1 MTDNQGP
8 KNGEGMPNGLD
19 NTVGLSLRFNWL
31 PVLLIILTARKIMR
45 KRIEMGPVSL
55 WGTRAKLAG
64 IRRIASYALRQR
76 ATHFSDYPSS
86 STVLDLHDG
95 KGAQRFHAG
104 KLATSSC

>member
-1 MTDNQGP
+1 
-8 KNGEGMPNGLD
+8 MPNGLD

-45 KRIEMGPVSL
+45 KEMGPVSL

-64 IRRIASYALRQR
+64 IRRMASYALRQR
-76 ATHFSDYPSS
+76 ATHVSDYPSS

-104 KLATSSC
+104 NLATSSC